1 MGDVR
6 RIIGAAVDLGST
18 TIAVSCMDSEG
29 EEAETFSFAN
39 PQHRYGADVV
49 TRIRY
54 CTEHSNG
61 LSMLSNLVWEELIFR
76 LKEQLGKRCEEL
88 SYIVLSGNTVMQH
101 IARGLPVDGL
111 GAAPFSPV
119 DLEYREEEIDIDWVA
134 GKVALRKFPINGQE
148 KSGCIAVYPPGFSA
162 FVGADILSG
171 VNHLKM
177 GKSDGYELL
186 VDLGT
191 NGEMLLL
198 GREQGFAASTACGPV
213 FDHVL
218 SGAAYGSESIH
229 VIAGCVK
236 RGLIDK
242 TGQLAEPFFEKGIE
256 IDKGFVI
263 RQENIRNFQLAK
275 GAVYAGV
282 MCLLKR
288 AEITGDEV
296 LNVHISGGLGFY
308 LNIRDAFNVRMLP
321 ESFKGKIFSAGNS
334 SLEGAKELLSAL
346 CSTKEKKLSMNT
358 QKEEILHE
366 YEKIRSRTE
375 CYELAG
381 IPEFQE
387 LFIQALEF

>member
-1 MGDVR
+1 MGDGR

-29 EEAETFSFAN
+29 EEAAAFSFAN
-39 PQHRYGADVV
+39 PQYRYGADVL

-54 CTEHSNG
+54 CTEHSDG

-101 IARGLPVDGL
+101 IVRGLPVDGL
-111 GAAPFSPV
+111 GRAPFSPV
-119 DLEYREEEIDIDWVA
+119 DLEYREEEMNIDWAA
-134 GKVALRKFPINGQE
+134 GKASPQ
-148 KSGCIAVYPPGFSA
+148 KSPMKVRQKSRCICVYPPGFSA
-162 FVGADILSG
+162 FVGADIMSG
-171 VNHLKM
+171 AKHLQM

-198 GREQGFAASTACGPV
+198 GRERGFAASTACGPV

-229 VIAGCVK
+229 AIAGCVK

-242 TGQLAEPFFEKGIE
+242 TGQLAKPFFEKGIE

-275 GAVYAGV
+275 GAVYAGI

-288 AEITGDEV
+288 AGITGDDV
-296 LNVHISGGLGFY
+296 LNVYISGGLGFY

-321 ESFKGKIFSAGNS
+321 ESFQRKVVSAGNS
-334 SLEGAKELLSAL
+334 SLEGAKELLLAL
-346 CSTKEKKLSMNT
+346 CSTKEKNLSMNAP
-358 QKEEILHE
+358 KEEILHE